1 MTTSCS
7 GRNIGALVKTEEDGT
22 YPIDQ
27 VYLRIRNLAQ
37 AMECD
42 V

>member
-1 MTTSCS
+1 MTASCS
-7 GRNIGALVKTEEDGT
+7 GRNIGTLVETEENET

-27 VYLRIRNLAQ
+27 VYLWIRNLAQ
-37 AMECD
+37 AMECG